1 METRKIAI
9 IVAFAALTIAL
20 NAIRIPAVYLPGFY
34 YQFYEIPIVVAF
46 FLFGLETGTLVAFL
60 NLLGEMVFFPIPVGI
75 VAYPFGFLA
84 VLIMILGI
92 YLAGMLVKRRLQQ
105 GNTLSRN
112 RIIVYLT
119 ALGTV
124 SRTVVMPILDFGLL
138 YHYLIPFIIGRN
150 FAESYLIT
158 LVPGMVILNAT
169 VALYTIPLSYL
180 IAKKVAENL
189 KTHETLKTR
198 FEPPL
203 QRI

>member
-9 IVAFAALTIAL
+9 IVAFAALTITL

-46 FLFGLETGTLVAFL
+46 FLFGLETGILVAFL

-92 YLAGMLVKRRLQQ
+92 YLAGMLVKRQLQQ

-119 ALGTV
+119 ALGTA
-124 SRTVVMPILDFGLL
+124 SRAVVMPILDFGLL
-138 YHYLIPFIIGRN
+138 FHYLIPLIIGRN
-150 FAESYLIT
+150 FTESYLIA
-158 LVPGMVILNAT
+158 LVPGMAILNAT
-169 VALYTIPLSYL
+169 IALYTIPISYL
-180 IAKKVAENL
+180 TAKKVAGSL
-189 KTHETLKTR
+189 KTHEMRKAG

-203 QRI
+203 QRR